1 MSTDTHPVEQELLK
15 LASDEERLAYA
26 LEHFSARRKKPNTRG
41 GGKTWAGLKHL
52 KGKDYRRIA
61 SKLLETEWSGITE
74 GKAIWRMAGEI
85 KDLLRIKD
93 ISHQEMWEM
102 GRVLSSALCYAYIY
116 KGVQEARGES
126 PPVC

>member
-1 MSTDTHPVEQELLK
+1 MPTEPHPVKLQLLELPSGK
-15 LASDEERLAYA
+15 ERLAFA
-26 LEHFSARRKKPNTRG
+26 LENFSALRKTPGTRKG
-41 GGKTWAGLKHL
+41 GRTMPGLKHL

-93 ISHQEMWEM
+93 ISHLEMWEM